1 MAYVNYGFEKRRRDL
16 AKKQKQEAKRL
27 RKAERK
33 KQQGLEPPV
42 NPGDPVTPPS

>member
-1 MAYVNYGFEKRRRDL
+1 MAYVNYQFERRKRDL

-33 KQQGLEPPV
+33 RQQEAAGPT
-42 NPGDPVTPPS
+42 TPPAPAEDT